1 MAELPLTVD
10 VAAVNVAQRIAVMDD
25 GATVHL
31 ETLLD
36 ADGEET
42 DDADE
47 ARSAVGQLPDGSWL
61 AVDLT
66 QFETQ
71 ASN

>member
-1 MAELPLTVD
+1 MMSD
-10 VAAVNVAQRIAVMDD
+10 VAAVNVGQRIAVMDD
-25 GATVHL
+25 DTIVHL

-42 DDADE
+42 DDAE
-47 ARSAVGQLPDGSWL
+47 AARSAVGQLPDGSWL

-66 QFETQ
+66 QFETA